1 MHYLLIFKYFVI
13 AYELMFDIITSGLLL
28 PVKRNT
34 SEFREPILY
43 QAKFLNTL
51 TGSNNTTIYYYGFPI
66 QMVMSSANND
76 LFLSSFSIIFIHIY
90 FLFYCLARISKTLLD
105 SSKHSWLVSKFI
117 KKKCL
122 TSPLTMMLIKN
133 FWQELF
139 LDLSKSHV
147 LGPVLSLQAQ
157 FFISVPNFEMSWNLK
172 YLS

>member
-117 KKKCL
+117 KKKMSNITFDYDVDQKFL
-122 TSPLTMMLIKN
+122 ARTLFGPIK
-133 FWQELF
+133 
-139 LDLSKSHV
+139 
-147 LGPVLSLQAQ
+147 
-157 FFISVPNFEMSWNLK
+157 ISCSGTCFEFTGTIL
-172 YLS
+172 YQCP